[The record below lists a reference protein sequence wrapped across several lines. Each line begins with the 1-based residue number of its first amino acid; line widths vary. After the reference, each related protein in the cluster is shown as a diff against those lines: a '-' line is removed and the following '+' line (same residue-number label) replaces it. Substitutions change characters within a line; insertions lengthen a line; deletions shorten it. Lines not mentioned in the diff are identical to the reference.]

1 MLKSASQIQEQ
12 QREQMDQLIVW
23 LGTSK
28 RLAATIGVTVQAV
41 YAMRK
46 RGRIS
51 KKGATIIHKATEGG
65 FDRDVMRPDVV
76 TWAEE
81 V

>member
-1 MLKSASQIQEQ
+1 MLLSAKELKEQ
-12 QREQMDQLIVW
+12 QREQMEQLIGW
-23 LGTSK
+23 IGTSK
-28 RLAATIGVTVQAV
+28 RLGATIGVTVQAV
-41 YAMRK
+41 YNMRK

-51 KKGATIIHKATEGG
+51 KTGATIIHKATKGG
-65 FDRDVMRPDVV
+65 FNRDEMRPDVV